1 MLYTRKGDDGTTKTL
16 NTNDRVSKSS
26 PLPEALGTLD
36 ELNSFLG
43 FCRARAKRA
52 PDFSLALPGG
62 AYSADAL
69 IRDLQEDLFIVQ
81 AELAGAEGKH
91 ITKEK
96 VAHLEAITDTVEKNI
111 PPLTGFSVAGGTELS
126 ALFDVSRTLAR
137 RAERRIVAVHESGIR
152 EMSPETL
159 AWLNRLSSSLFALAR
174 FANHTEGVLE
184 ENPLY

>member
-26 PLPEALGTLD
+26 PLLEALGTLD

-43 FCRARAKRA
+43 FCRARASRA
-52 PDFSLALPGG
+52 HDFSLTLPDG
-62 AYSADAL
+62 AWLIEEL
-69 IRDLQEDLFIVQ
+69 IREFQESLFIVQ
-81 AELAGAEGKH
+81 AELAGAEGKK
-91 ITKEK
+91 IDPKK
-96 VAHLEAITDTVEKNI
+96 VLFLEEITDTIEKII
-111 PPLTGFSVAGGTELS
+111 PPLKGFSIAGGTELS
-126 ALFDVSRTLAR
+126 SLFDVSRTLAR

-159 AWLNRLSSSLFALAR
+159 AWLNRLSSVLFAFAR
-174 FANHTEGVLE
+174 FANHAEDVPE